1 MERQIY
7 DLLYRI
13 STQLDR
19 ISRDLQRLADRI
31 DFSVDIGIKEA
42 DRNSNSVDTGIKE
55 EDY

>member
-19 ISRDLQRLADRI
+19 ISRDLQRLADRN
-31 DFSVDIGIKEA
+31 D
-42 DRNSNSVDTGIKE
+42 NSVDTGIKE

>member
-1 MERQIY
+1 MDRQIY

-19 ISRDLQRLADRI
+19 ISRDLQRLADR
-31 DFSVDIGIKEA
+31 
-42 DRNSNSVDTGIKE
+42 NSNSVDTGIKE